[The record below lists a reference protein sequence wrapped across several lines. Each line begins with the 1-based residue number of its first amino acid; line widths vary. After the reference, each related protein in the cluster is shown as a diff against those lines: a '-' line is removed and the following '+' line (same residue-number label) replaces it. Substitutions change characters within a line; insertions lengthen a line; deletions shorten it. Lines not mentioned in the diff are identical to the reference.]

1 MESTI
6 FGNEIEYLLS
16 NDDFP
21 REFTSQVQ
29 AIPYIC
35 VKKKYSLV
43 HEYTKC
49 HNNWILV
56 ESSYYLWLFS
66 ICSPQR
72 NSSPTDRFLKRQ
84 VCYQGWF
91 SLGVS
96 RLPDSKLLPYLWYLV
111 LSIEILIDIDN

>member
-1 MESTI
+1 MENTI

-35 VKKKYSLV
+35 VKKNIRWFMNIPNATTIESWWKV
-43 HEYTKC
+43 H
-49 HNNWILV
+49 I
-56 ESSYYLWLFS
+56 
-66 ICSPQR
+66 ICDSFPFAHL

-91 SLGVS
+91 SLGCFAVAG
-96 RLPDSKLLPYLWYLV
+96 
-111 LSIEILIDIDN
+111 